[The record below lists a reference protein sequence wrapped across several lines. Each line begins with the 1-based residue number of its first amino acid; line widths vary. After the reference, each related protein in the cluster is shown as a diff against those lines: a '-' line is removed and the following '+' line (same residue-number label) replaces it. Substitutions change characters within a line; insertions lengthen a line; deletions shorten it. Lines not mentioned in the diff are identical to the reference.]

1 MKTVSHDRLT
11 CHECHKPLPFNDVKR
26 LASRE
31 NLDRYDSLMTRAAL
45 EKKKDFRWCLSAS
58 CKSGQIYDP
67 VCDKF
72 SAPTGKHDTA
82 SITKCLGIAVRLAS
96 TTIIMWV

>member
-11 CHECHKPLPFNDVKR
+11 CPECHKPLQFNDVKR

-31 NLDRYDSLMTRAAL
+31 KLDRYDSLMTRATL

-72 SAPTGKHDTA
+72 RCTDWKAQHCIHHEVPWHSGKACEH
-82 SITKCLGIAVRLAS
+82 
-96 TTIIMWV
+96 